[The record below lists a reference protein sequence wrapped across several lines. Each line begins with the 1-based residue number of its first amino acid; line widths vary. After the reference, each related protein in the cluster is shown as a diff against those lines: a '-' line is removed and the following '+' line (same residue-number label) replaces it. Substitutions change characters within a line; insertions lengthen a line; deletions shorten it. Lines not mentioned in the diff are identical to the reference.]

1 MLPFTQRSL
10 TLFLI
15 AGCVDVSRAGSMVAP
30 NPLRPISSARIAEID
45 PLRDG
50 RWDRFVENHPHA
62 TGHHLGAWAAILS
75 SCYGYQPRY
84 IALEADD
91 GLVGV
96 LPIVSSGRRLS
107 GSRLSSL
114 PTAKAAGPLATS
126 SEHERA
132 LLTAAIEIKRRE
144 GLSSLMV
151 RSQTPGL
158 EGGGAQID
166 NVSSTQVLA
175 LDRNAE
181 ELLDGYKRTSTNL
194 YRSIRKSQKSGV
206 VVIETSSNQ
215 DLKDWYRLYLLTIRR
230 LRALPRR
237 LKQLQE
243 AKSRLGTRW
252 RLVVVKND
260 GAVIAGGI
268 FHDIAGTV
276 ELIYNASDPDS
287 LSLRPNHA
295 LYWHMIT
302 DSIHRERIGFD
313 FGVSNH
319 ESLERFKQQ
328 WGTTPRNVYD
338 YKDVATGEQAM
349 SDSASA
355 STPGTPGGKARL
367 AARAKSLAGDTLAAS
382 PLAISRAVGSL
393 AYRFV

>member
-1 MLPFTQRSL
+1 
-10 TLFLI
+10 
-15 AGCVDVSRAGSMVAP
+15 
-30 NPLRPISSARIAEID
+30 
-45 PLRDG
+45 
-50 RWDRFVENHPHA
+50 
-62 TGHHLGAWAAILS
+62 
-75 SCYGYQPRY
+75 
-84 IALEADD
+84 
-91 GLVGV
+91 
-96 LPIVSSGRRLS
+96 
-107 GSRLSSL
+107 
-114 PTAKAAGPLATS
+114 
-126 SEHERA
+126 
-132 LLTAAIEIKRRE
+132 
-144 GLSSLMV
+144 MV

-158 EGGGAQID
+158 EGGGARID
-166 NVSSTQVLA
+166 NMSSTQVLE
-175 LDRNAE
+175 LDRDAE

-206 VVIETSSNQ
+206 VVIETTSDH

-243 AKSRLGTRW
+243 AKSRLGARW

-302 DSIHRERIGFD
+302 DSIHRGRIGFD

-328 WGTTPRNVYD
+328 WGTIPRGVYD
-338 YKDVATGEQAM
+338 YKDLGASAQHP

-355 STPGTPGGKARL
+355 QKAGTFGGKARL
-367 AARAKSLAGDTLAAS
+367 AAQAKSLAGDTLAAS
-382 PLAISRAVGSL
+382 PLAVSRAVGSL
-393 AYRFV
+393 AYRIV